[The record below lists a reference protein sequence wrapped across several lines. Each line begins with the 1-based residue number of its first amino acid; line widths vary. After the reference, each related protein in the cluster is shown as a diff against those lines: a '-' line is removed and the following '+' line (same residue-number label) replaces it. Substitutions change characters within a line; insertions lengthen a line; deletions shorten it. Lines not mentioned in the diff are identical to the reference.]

1 MLSAMSKVLGPRE
14 LAALERIGDLMLPG
28 DPQFPSFS
36 QTGCI
41 AFVDDLLRYMD
52 PKDRDDVKTLLRALS
67 FLPSPLLRAFLKLCQ
82 TRWTPTLRMI
92 ELGLKGLTMSL
103 YYSNKTAPHSK
114 RAQAPRCDG
123 LRPAA
128 FVKSSHLCYT

>member
-1 MLSAMSKVLGPRE
+1 MLSAMSQFLGPRE

-28 DPQFPSFS
+28 DSQFPSFS

-41 AFVDDLLRYMD
+41 AFVDDLLHYMD
-52 PKDRDDVKTLLRALS
+52 PKDRDDLKTLLRALS
-67 FLPSPLLRAFLKLCQ
+67 ILPSPLLRMVLGLCR

-103 YYSNKTAPHSK
+103 YYSNKTAPHYSGRK
-114 RAQAPRCDG
+114 PFDVLGFSRQR
-123 LRPAA
+123 L
-128 FVKSSHLCYT
+128 

>member
-1 MLSAMSKVLGPRE
+1 MLSAMSKILGPRE
-14 LAALERIGDLMLPG
+14 LSALERIGDLMLPG

-52 PKDRDDVKTLLRALS
+52 PKDRDDLKTLLRVLS

-103 YYSNKTAPHSK
+103 YYSNKTAPHSSGRK
-114 RAQAPRCDG
+114 PHDVMGFA
-123 LRPAA
+123 LRR
-128 FVKSSHLCYT
+128 L